1 MKFEIEIR
9 QKGKYGRETL
19 RGEVNS
25 YMAAEQLV
33 EMIMAGFKETEIK
46 IMARSSNKTEQED
59 E

>member
-1 MKFEIEIR
+1 MKFEIEIN

-19 RGEVNS
+19 HGEVNS
-25 YMAAEQLV
+25 YMAAEQLA

>member
-1 MKFEIEIR
+1 MTFEIEIN

-19 RGEVNS
+19 CGTVNS
-25 YMAAEQLV
+25 YMAAEQLA

-46 IMARSSNKTEQED
+46 IMARFSNKTEQED

>member
-1 MKFEIEIR
+1 MKFEIEIN
-9 QKGKYGRETL
+9 QKGKYGKETL

-25 YMAAEQLV
+25 YMVAEQLA